1 MVDFVGCV
9 SGGEASGPPGHCL
22 FNEEDYMTIQ
32 HHQVIT
38 KVLVSAAIALGS
50 CVGGAASARAD
61 ANPAGTDPN
70 PFGALSCNCPQPA
83 PPGSPAPMGQIEQ
96 GILAGLAASPANR
109 SIS

>member
-1 MVDFVGCV
+1 
-9 SGGEASGPPGHCL
+9 
-22 FNEEDYMTIQ
+22 MTIQ

-61 ANPAGTDPN
+61 ANPAGADPN
-70 PFGALSCNCPQPA
+70 PFGALSCKCPQPA
-83 PPGSPAPMGQIEQ
+83 PPGGPALGQIEQ